1 MAGNENKELDLPF
14 ELNHAEKLSA
24 LWIKIKT
31 ELEARL
37 ATARM
42 KNDNPNLTEAQTA
55 ALRGRIQCLKS
66 ILGLGDEP
74 EPLG

>member
-1 MAGNENKELDLPF
+1 MAGNEHKELDLPF
-14 ELNHAEKLSA
+14 ELSTAEKHSA

-37 ATARM
+37 ETARI
-42 KNDNPNLTEAQTA
+42 KNDNETLPERETA
-55 ALRGRIQCLKS
+55 ALRGRIKCLKS

-74 EPLG
+74 EPLE